1 MLRSGNTKFYMGFMM
16 LLISVFTFY
25 NFWIYTDKS
34 NQYTSALTTKATVG
48 QSLWQQNNCAACHQ
62 LYGLGGYLGP
72 DLTNVYS
79 TIEKGPAFI
88 KIILNSGIKTMPRF
102 NFSERE
108 KECLIEFLK
117 EVDQSGYYPNYNA
130 QTQLDGWVE
139 IQCKN
144 EK

>member
-1 MLRSGNTKFYMGFMM
+1 MLRSGNTQFYMGLMI
-16 LLISVFTFY
+16 LLISVFGIY
-25 NFWIYTDKS
+25 NYWIYTDKN
-34 NQYTSALTTKATVG
+34 NQYTVALTTKATVG
-48 QSLWQQNNCAACHQ
+48 QSLWQQNNCASCHQ

-79 TIEKGPAFI
+79 TKGKGSGYI

-102 NFSERE
+102 HFSERE
-108 KECLIEFLK
+108 KESLLAFLQ

-130 QTQLDGWVE
+130 RTQLDGWVE